1 LTSLLHTLLFT
12 STASCVQAKDKKK
25 SNVFEAPTYRVKA
38 RKGNNFITSFGL
50 RSEDDKAKWIL
61 RGVGILC
68 SID

>member
-1 LTSLLHTLLFT
+1 M
-12 STASCVQAKDKKK
+12 QAKDKKK